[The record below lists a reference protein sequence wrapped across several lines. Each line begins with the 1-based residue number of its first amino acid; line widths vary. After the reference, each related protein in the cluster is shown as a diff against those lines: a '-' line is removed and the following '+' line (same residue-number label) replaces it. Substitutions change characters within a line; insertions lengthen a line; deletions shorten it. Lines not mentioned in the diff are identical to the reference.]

1 MRTITT
7 IFAFIFLSLSN
18 IAAQSLETANVRSA
32 ASNSI
37 PGDNTLRYYRL
48 AIPVTHSAYVEDLNE
63 DYNNVLQFW
72 RECEDFVNEM
82 FAPLGFCFNVIED
95 QRLIKSD
102 YFPNEDS
109 ESFIYTL
116 QSNGTSNTNDLIG
129 EDSYDVGMWVHHRGV
144 AAENSGLSAEGGVYS
159 SIAKGSGYSKTDKW
173 VVAHELGHMFGA
185 PHTTTGEGSLMD
197 SGGDDFFSYPSIKKI
212 RELAVEKGAG
222 SANNAIKVSNNAPVF
237 INESMNDLYKI
248 PQGACMAIPVYVND
262 ADNDILTYSAIGCS
276 SSTVGNIVEGGVM
289 PHFASVI
296 PQKNNIIDYRPKF
309 TADIFYDNFYYE
321 QDGTNIPAMNAG
333 SYNLAILVNDVPA
346 STEYDYLTANPFYS
360 DYAVWDATVQ
370 IVGGTAFNASMSPAK
385 DCYSAGEQV
394 TIIWGVNNNYF
405 TADSRLRI
413 TMSTDYG
420 KTFNYIL
427 ADTVPALDGNKVVTL
442 PNVNVE
448 NINVDFKTATR
459 SMRGGIIRVEEV
471 GGIAYT
477 LTTLSPKNGG
487 GFNINGGGS
496 TPEPVQYIVTTKAN
510 PAEGGTAQIS
520 TGSNQ
525 SSTSATVTNG
535 TSVTLYA
542 VANTGYRFVS
552 WTNGAN
558 TISNEAATNVTIT
571 ANSEFVANFE
581 KENTTIG
588 YPAPTGTTYTN
599 NYLTSITTT
608 GGDTNVSYSTSVH
621 PEQLLVVV
629 PGKVQIEK
637 GESFT
642 INLVAN
648 SLGAGD
654 ATTTYEDM
662 RYNHASLFTDF
673 DQDYTFQETA
683 AQTWGDNPPAHN
695 IYGNYDYVMNI
706 THTITV
712 PDDAPTGESHIRMIY
727 TNAWKTFPV
736 NGTATLDKGIVYDII
751 VDVIENVDI
760 SVSASEGG
768 SVTINGESTNT
779 KKVTKGT
786 NITLAAN
793 SNNGYSFC
801 GWYDGEDMVSDENP
815 YTFTATSDIA
825 YTAHFAQDGIFPD
838 GAYKIHWQQNGR
850 GYLAYHT
857 SYPAEAKLADVTL
870 GNYGNSHFTSTSPE
884 VDIIW
889 YLITADDGNR
899 YLFHAA
905 TGKFITAGTA
915 EAGKNAKANVLS
927 TTETLPIRIEENT
940 SHSGYYVL
948 MATVN
953 GTDALLSSGCGTP
966 STSGSPVRWWYDNN
980 NNDFMS
986 DGGSPL
992 TLIPVKDFVVEES
1005 IMAAVRAIINGT
1017 EESVLTTGYY
1027 RFKCIG
1033 GGKHL
1038 SSEVSA
1044 SNGNRLVMD
1053 GKENI
1058 FYYNQSSL
1066 LSYAR
1071 GQYIGISQ
1079 TANIY
1084 NVTLSDIATSPV
1096 ATEVIPSAGVYY
1108 ISLGGMNDYGNGI
1121 RYIYGNADEA
1131 DSGTQDSGL
1140 PTNDG
1145 YKWAVEEI
1153 TELPVEIGKT
1163 GWATIYAPVALE
1175 LPIGVTAYYIE
1186 KENIKEDYITLTA
1199 ITDNVIP
1206 ALTGVILYSKEAV
1219 GNGKSYDFTITESS
1233 ATYDTNI
1240 LEGSIAKEIIY
1251 SEAFVLSELNGL
1263 TGFYKAQMNLSD
1275 NKAFLNNCHKAYLPI
1290 AKITSADKSNG
1301 WHIIIDGENSTSI
1314 DEIHNDINDNEIYD
1328 LTGRRINTVY
1338 RKGIY
1343 ISNGQKIY
1351 IH

>member
-18 IAAQSLETANVRSA
+18 IVAQSFETANVRA
-32 ASNSI
+32 ASSSSI
-37 PGDNTLRYYRL
+37 PSDNTLRYYRL

-63 DYNNVLQFW
+63 DYNSVLQFW
-72 RECEDFVNEM
+72 RECEKFVNEM
-82 FAPLGFCFNVIED
+82 FVPLGFCFNVIED
-95 QRLIKSD
+95 QRLVKSD

-129 EDSYDVGMWVHHRGV
+129 EDAYDVGMWVHHRGV
-144 AAENSGLSAEGGVYS
+144 ELDNSGLSAEGGVYS

-197 SGGDDFFSYPSIKKI
+197 SGGDDFFSYPSIKRI

-222 SANNAIKVSNNAPVF
+222 SANNTIKVSNNTPVF
-237 INESMNDLYKI
+237 VNESMNDVYKI

-262 ADNDILTYSAIGCS
+262 ADKDILTYSAIGCS
-276 SSTVGNIVEGGVM
+276 SSTVGNIIEGGVM

-309 TADIFYDNFYYE
+309 TADIFYDDFYYE

-333 SYNLAILVNDVPA
+333 SYNIAILVNDVPA
-346 STEYDYLTANPFYS
+346 SMEYDYLTANPFYS
-360 DYAVWDATVQ
+360 NYAVWDATVQ

-385 DCYSAGEQV
+385 DSYSAGEQV
-394 TIIWGVNNNYF
+394 TIKWGVNNNYF
-405 TADSRLRI
+405 TAESRLRI
-413 TMSTDYG
+413 TMSADYG
-420 KTFNYIL
+420 KTFNHIL
-427 ADTVPALDGNKVVTL
+427 ADNVPALDGSKVVTL

-448 NINVDFKTATR
+448 NINIDFKTATR
-459 SMRGGIIRVEEV
+459 SMRGGIIRVEEI
-471 GGIAYT
+471 GGVAYT
-477 LTTLSPKNGG
+477 LTTLSPENGG
-487 GFNINGGGS
+487 GFNITGGGS
-496 TPEPVQYIVTTKAN
+496 TPEAAQYIVTTRAN

-520 TGSNQ
+520 TDASQ

-558 TISNEAATNVTIT
+558 TISNEATTNVTIT

-588 YPAPTGTTYTN
+588 YPTPTGTTYTN

-608 GGDTNVSYSTSVH
+608 GGDTNISYSAYAH

-642 INLVAN
+642 MNLVAN

-654 ATTTYEDM
+654 ATTVHEDM

-673 DQDYTFQETA
+673 DQDCIFQETA
-683 AQTWGDNPPAHN
+683 VQTWGDNPPAHN
-695 IYGNYDYVMNI
+695 VYGNYDYVMNI

-712 PDDAPTGESHIRMIY
+712 PDDAPAGESHIRMIY
-727 TNAWKTFPV
+727 TNAWKIFPV

-760 SVSASEGG
+760 SVGASEGG

-793 SNNGYSFC
+793 SNSGYSFC

-838 GAYKIHWQQNGR
+838 GTYKIHWQQNGR

-905 TGKFITAGTA
+905 TGKFITAGSA
-915 EAGKNAKANVLS
+915 EAGNNAKANVLS
-927 TTETLPIRIEENT
+927 TTEALPIRIEENT
-940 SHSGYYVL
+940 AHSGYYVL

-966 STSGSPVRWWYDNN
+966 SASGNPVRWWYDNN
-980 NNDFMS
+980 NKDFMN

-992 TLIPVKDFVVEES
+992 TLIPVKDVVVEES

-1033 GGKHL
+1033 GGKYL
-1038 SSEVSA
+1038 SSEVNA

-1053 GKENI
+1053 GKNDI

-1066 LSYAR
+1066 LSYTQ

-1084 NVTLSDIATSPV
+1084 NVTLSDITTSPV
-1096 ATEVIPSAGVYY
+1096 TTEVIPSAGVYY

-1131 DSGTQDSGL
+1131 DSGTQDAGL

-1163 GWATIYAPVALE
+1163 GWATMCAPVALE
-1175 LPIGVTAYYIE
+1175 IPIGVTAYYIE
-1186 KENIKEDYITLTA
+1186 KENVKEYYITLTA

-1206 ALTGVILYSKEAV
+1206 ALTGVVLYSKEAV

-1240 LEGSIAKEIIY
+1240 LEGSTAKEIVY
-1251 SEAFVLSELNGL
+1251 SEAFVLSESNGL
-1263 TGFYKAQMNLSD
+1263 IGFYKAKMNLSD
-1275 NKAFLNNCHKAYLPI
+1275 NKAFLNNSHKAYLPI
-1290 AKITSADKSNG
+1290 AKLTGADKSNG
-1301 WHIIIDGENSTSI
+1301 WHIIIDGGNSTSI

-1328 LTGRRINTVY
+1328 LTGRRINSVS

-1351 IH
+1351 VH

>member
-18 IAAQSLETANVRSA
+18 IVAQSFETANVRST
-32 ASNSI
+32 ASSSI
-37 PGDNTLRYYRL
+37 PSDNTLRYYRL
-48 AIPVTHSAYVEDLNE
+48 AIPVTRSAYVEDLDE

-144 AAENSGLSAEGGVYS
+144 ELDNSGLSAEGGVYS

-262 ADNDILTYSAIGCS
+262 ADKDILTYSAIGCS

-309 TADIFYDNFYYE
+309 TADIFYDDFYYE

-333 SYNLAILVNDVPA
+333 SYNIAILVNDVPA

-413 TMSTDYG
+413 TMSIDYG

-427 ADTVPALDGNKVVTL
+427 ADNVPALDGNKVVTL

-471 GGIAYT
+471 GGVAYT
-477 LTTLSPKNGG
+477 LTTLSPENGG
-487 GFNINGGGS
+487 GFNITGDGS
-496 TPEPVQYIVTTKAN
+496 TPEPAQYLVTTKAN

-520 TGSNQ
+520 TGANQ

-542 VANTGYRFVS
+542 VANTGYKFVS

-558 TISNEAATNVTIT
+558 TISNEATTNVTIT
-571 ANSEFVANFE
+571 TNSEFVANFE

-599 NYLTSITTT
+599 NYLTSITTK
-608 GGDTNVSYSTSVH
+608 GGDTNISYSAHAH

-642 INLVAN
+642 MNLVAN

-673 DQDYTFQETA
+673 DQDYKFQA
-683 AQTWGDNPPAHN
+683 AAVQTWGDNPPAHN

-727 TNAWKTFPV
+727 TNAWKIFPV

-760 SVSASEGG
+760 TVSASEGG
-768 SVTINGESTNT
+768 SVTINGEPTNT
-779 KKVTKGT
+779 KKVSKGT

-825 YTAHFAQDGIFPD
+825 YTAHFAQYGIFPD

-889 YLITADDGNR
+889 YLITADDGKR

-915 EAGKNAKANVLS
+915 EAGKNAKVNVLS
-927 TTETLPIRIEENT
+927 TTEALPIRIEENT
-940 SHSGYYVL
+940 AHSGYYVL

-953 GTDALLSSGCGTP
+953 DTDAILSSGCGTP
-966 STSGSPVRWWYDNN
+966 STNGSPVRWWYDNN
-980 NNDFMS
+980 NKDFMS

-992 TLIPVKDFVVEES
+992 TLIPLKDVVVEES
-1005 IMAAVRAIINGT
+1005 IMAAVKAIINGT

-1027 RFKCIG
+1027 RLKCIG
-1033 GGKHL
+1033 GGKYL
-1038 SSEVSA
+1038 SSEASA

-1066 LSYAR
+1066 LSYAQ

-1096 ATEVIPSAGVYY
+1096 ATEIIPSAGVYY
-1108 ISLGGMNDYGNGI
+1108 ISLGSMNDYGNGI

-1131 DSGTQDSGL
+1131 DSGTQDTGL

-1153 TELPVEIGKT
+1153 TELPVEIGET

-1186 KENIKEDYITLTA
+1186 KENVKEDYITLTA

-1240 LEGSIAKEIIY
+1240 LEGSFAKEIVY

-1275 NKAFLNNCHKAYLPI
+1275 NKAFLNNSHKAYLPF
-1290 AKITSADKSNG
+1290 AKLTSANKSNG

-1314 DEIHNDINDNEIYD
+1314 DAIHNEINDNEIYD

-1351 IH
+1351 VH

>member
-37 PGDNTLRYYRL
+37 PSDNTLRYYRL

-129 EDSYDVGMWVHHRGV
+129 EDSYDVGMWVHHREV
-144 AAENSGLSAEGGVYS
+144 ELDNSGLSAEGGVYS

-237 INESMNDLYKI
+237 INESMNDFYKI

-309 TADIFYDNFYYE
+309 TADIFYDDFYYE

-333 SYNLAILVNDVPA
+333 SYNIAILVNDVPA

-427 ADTVPALDGNKVVTL
+427 ADNVPALDGNKVVTL

-471 GGIAYT
+471 GGVAYT
-477 LTTLSPKNGG
+477 LTTLSPENGG
-487 GFNINGGGS
+487 GFNINGGAS

-588 YPAPTGTTYTN
+588 YPAPSGTTYTN

-608 GGDTNVSYSTSVH
+608 GGDTNVSYSTSAH
-621 PEQLLVVV
+621 PGQLLVVV

-673 DQDYTFQETA
+673 DQDYKFQETA

-736 NGTATLDKGIVYDII
+736 YGTATLDKGIVYDII
-751 VDVIENVDI
+751 VDVIENVEI

-793 SNNGYSFC
+793 SNDGYSFC

-940 SHSGYYVL
+940 AHSGYYVL

-980 NNDFMS
+980 NKDFMS

-992 TLIPVKDFVVEES
+992 TLIPVKDVVVEES

-1066 LSYAR
+1066 LSYAQ

-1131 DSGTQDSGL
+1131 DSGTQDAGL

-1153 TELPVEIGKT
+1153 TELPVEIGMT

-1275 NKAFLNNCHKAYLPI
+1275 NKAFLNNCHKAYLPN

-1351 IH
+1351 VH

>member
-1 MRTITT
+1 
-7 IFAFIFLSLSN
+7 
-18 IAAQSLETANVRSA
+18 
-32 ASNSI
+32 
-37 PGDNTLRYYRL
+37 
-48 AIPVTHSAYVEDLNE
+48 
-63 DYNNVLQFW
+63 
-72 RECEDFVNEM
+72 
-82 FAPLGFCFNVIED
+82 
-95 QRLIKSD
+95 
-102 YFPNEDS
+102 
-109 ESFIYTL
+109 
-116 QSNGTSNTNDLIG
+116 
-129 EDSYDVGMWVHHRGV
+129 
-144 AAENSGLSAEGGVYS
+144 
-159 SIAKGSGYSKTDKW
+159 
-173 VVAHELGHMFGA
+173 
-185 PHTTTGEGSLMD
+185 
-197 SGGDDFFSYPSIKKI
+197 
-212 RELAVEKGAG
+212 
-222 SANNAIKVSNNAPVF
+222 
-237 INESMNDLYKI
+237 
-248 PQGACMAIPVYVND
+248 
-262 ADNDILTYSAIGCS
+262 
-276 SSTVGNIVEGGVM
+276 
-289 PHFASVI
+289 
-296 PQKNNIIDYRPKF
+296 
-309 TADIFYDNFYYE
+309 
-321 QDGTNIPAMNAG
+321 MNAG
-333 SYNLAILVNDVPA
+333 SYNIAILVNDVPA
-346 STEYDYLTANPFYS
+346 STEYDCLTANPFYS

-427 ADTVPALDGNKVVTL
+427 AENVPALDGNKVVTL

-471 GGIAYT
+471 GGVAYT
-477 LTTLSPKNGG
+477 LTTLSPENGG

-608 GGDTNVSYSTSVH
+608 GGDTNVSYSTSAH

-654 ATTTYEDM
+654 ATTAYEDM

-673 DQDYTFQETA
+673 DQDYKFQETA

-760 SVSASEGG
+760 SVGASEGG

-793 SNNGYSFC
+793 SNSGYSFC

-940 SHSGYYVL
+940 AHSGYYVL

-980 NNDFMS
+980 NKDFMS

-992 TLIPVKDFVVEES
+992 TLIPVKDVAVEES

-1033 GGKHL
+1033 GGKYL

-1066 LSYAR
+1066 LSYAQ

-1131 DSGTQDSGL
+1131 DSGTQDTGL

-1263 TGFYKAQMNLSD
+1263 TGFYKAQMDLSD

-1351 IH
+1351 VH